1 MKFHL
6 IQSDNKN
13 LITGY
18 DLNWVE
24 VNQTR
29 HESSLI
35 MTPDRLFLEWSVKT
49 IKDMKEN
56 SFEAIESLDIEI
68 ILLGTGNKQ
77 EHLEPKLLEYFSK
90 KNRISVQPVLKTIC
104 RQRPPVNKY
113 HILFVPLTDS
123 QFTKQTHL

>member
-24 VNQTR
+24 VNQVR
-29 HESSLI
+29 HQSSLI
-35 MTPDRLFLEWSVKT
+35 VTPDQLLLEWSVKT

-68 ILLGTGNKQ
+68 ILLGTGNTQ
-77 EHLEPKLLEYFSK
+77 QHLEPRLLEYFSK
-90 KNRISVQPVLKTIC
+90 KNIAIESMSNQSACRTYNILANEERKVL
-104 RQRPPVNKY
+104 
-113 HILFVPLTDS
+113 LALM
-123 QFTKQTHL
+123 L

>member
-24 VNQTR
+24 VNQVR
-29 HESSLI
+29 HQSSLI
-35 MTPDRLFLEWSVKT
+35 VTPDQLLLEWSVKT
-49 IKDMKEN
+49 IKDINEN
-56 SFEAIESLDIEI
+56 SFEAIKSLDIEI

-77 EHLEPKLLEYFSK
+77 EHLEPRLLEYFSK
-90 KNRISVQPVLKTIC
+90 KNMAIESMSNQSACRTYNILASEERKVL
-104 RQRPPVNKY
+104 
-113 HILFVPLTDS
+113 LGLM
-123 QFTKQTHL
+123 L

>member
-35 MTPDRLFLEWSVKT
+35 MTPD
-49 IKDMKEN
+49 
-56 SFEAIESLDIEI
+56 
-68 ILLGTGNKQ
+68 
-77 EHLEPKLLEYFSK
+77 
-90 KNRISVQPVLKTIC
+90 
-104 RQRPPVNKY
+104 
-113 HILFVPLTDS
+113 
-123 QFTKQTHL
+123 

>member
-24 VNQTR
+24 VNQVR
-29 HESSLI
+29 HQSSLI
-35 MTPDRLFLEWSVKT
+35 VTPDQLLLEWSVKT
-49 IKDMKEN
+49 IKDIKEN

-68 ILLGTGNKQ
+68 ILLGTGNTQ

-90 KNRISVQPVLKTIC
+90 KNIAIESMSNQSACRTYNILANEERKVL
-104 RQRPPVNKY
+104 
-113 HILFVPLTDS
+113 LALM
-123 QFTKQTHL
+123 L

>member
-13 LITGY
+13 LIMGY

-29 HESSLI
+29 HQSSLI
-35 MTPDRLFLEWSVKT
+35 MTADRLFPEWSVKT
-49 IKDMKEN
+49 TKDIKEN

-77 EHLEPKLLEYFSK
+77 EHLEPRLLEYFSK
-90 KNRISVQPVLKTIC
+90 KNIAIESMSNQSACRTYNILANEERKVL
-104 RQRPPVNKY
+104 
-113 HILFVPLTDS
+113 LALM
-123 QFTKQTHL
+123 L